1 MTGSQ
6 NAMETRTIL
15 RVIVN
20 ENDIRKITLHSKPQ
34 TLETLMEH
42 LEEKLGLPYKFSLQY
57 EDADFNNA
65 LINLTDI
72 ADLPERP
79 TLKVI
84 SLVPSPTA
92 STADTDIVSL
102 SSEEGSSHVRQA
114 QWPETFEVPNF
125 PVDIEFRLRQG
136 NLLYMRDQTYMQV
149 PRDMKH
155 EILEKLAEC
164 MYSFKAYPSDDD
176 FNDVASSLVKKHPCL
191 TEPGSST
198 GWNGWKNSL
207 KFKMG
212 NYRTKLRRAGC
223 TDVLINVGKRG
234 GQDPLRS
241 VKRPKHFEINFLPNY
256 PAGEDECS
264 MESKRLQLV
273 EEMKKCH
280 PSSTLISQNMDS
292 TFSLRR
298 KEIVE
303 IESPV
308 KETLQRWPSLFTERQ
323 INAEFVRITSKN
335 LKQDFF
341 TALDQHTARFLKI
354 FETKKGAVGK
364 RLSEFL
370 DQIKLKGTDITAN
383 RTAVLRGLPLLLGE
397 ETSDFFK
404 ATLDC
409 DCDIPQ
415 ISIGI
420 LTVITE
426 GSQDSSQA
434 LHLENSHT
442 AIILEGAIVMDN
454 IENLPDAMWLL
465 FGLIYALNLE
475 YPPQL
480 KNTFDFIQRVFLSLG
495 HKSLKPKLQS
505 LKNMLLM

>member
-1 MTGSQ
+1 
-6 NAMETRTIL
+6 METRTIL

-149 PRDMKH
+149 PRNIKH

-335 LKQDFF
+335 LKQEFF

-364 RLSEFL
+364 KLSEFL